1 MARDIRQFTVR
12 EAVLQ
17 FCFEH
22 RVEDVTDVEHYF
34 RSQDIVEFGYP
45 PLGAAS
51 NRGEPTPCRPD
62 ELGMHRKTLDAAWR
76 NVLLDLKTRI
86 QRGDLVL
93 SAVQI
98 SPKLLEQPEIIPG
111 QWAMALR
118 INPLESTVWLRQTRY
133 VNALLTPAADA
144 KAVAT
149 PPAAA
154 KSVTPDNVRDLD
166 ADTIIALLEEYHR
179 RTIEGGIAQ
188 LPMPGKPT
196 LMPLVKGKMSWRAE
210 KGELAPTLR
219 AEARWLAAWIAEKAT
234 LHQVPSVAT
243 IEKMLSSH
251 YALLKRRS
259 TPAI

>member
-1 MARDIRQFTVR
+1 MSSVIRPWGLPPT
-12 EAVLQ
+12 EA
-17 FCFEH
+17 
-22 RVEDVTDVEHYF
+22 
-34 RSQDIVEFGYP
+34 
-45 PLGAAS
+45 
-51 NRGEPTPCRPD
+51 NRRPAD
-62 ELGMHRKTLDAAWR
+62 RTNSGLHRKTLDAAWR

-144 KAVAT
+144 EAVAT

-166 ADTIIALLEEYHR
+166 ADTIIALLEEYSPPHDRGRHR
-179 RTIEGGIAQ
+179 A
-188 LPMPGKPT
+188 
-196 LMPLVKGKMSWRAE
+196 VAD
-210 KGELAPTLR
+210 
-219 AEARWLAAWIAEKAT
+219 AAAS
-234 LHQVPSVAT
+234 QP
-243 IEKMLSSH
+243 
-251 YALLKRRS
+251 
-259 TPAI
+259 